1 MKKFCDAKSE
11 DDESTEAEK
20 RNTYAN
26 ERVAGKNDLV
36 LFLRNSPSERT

>member
-11 DDESTEAEK
+11 DDESEAEK

-36 LFLRNSPSERT
+36 LFLTSIPSERT